1 MVAAD
6 KTVVD
11 FKAAFHGFMHVAV
24 DDARLGPLHISLY
37 AAILYFYSTREEQGP
52 LSVFGKQLMQYAK
65 ISSSNTYHRVIQ
77 ELHRYGYI
85 HYIPSYNPVLGSLV
99 YLLKQGCK

>member
-1 MVAAD
+1 MVATD
-6 KTVVD
+6 NIVVD
-11 FKAAFHGFMHVAV
+11 FKEALHAFMHAAV
-24 DDARLGPLHISLY
+24 GDARLGPLHISLY
-37 AAILYFYSTREEQGP
+37 AAILHFYGAQAGQGP

-65 ISSSNTYHRVIQ
+65 ISSSNTYHRLIQ

-99 YLLKQGCK
+99 YLLKIQHT